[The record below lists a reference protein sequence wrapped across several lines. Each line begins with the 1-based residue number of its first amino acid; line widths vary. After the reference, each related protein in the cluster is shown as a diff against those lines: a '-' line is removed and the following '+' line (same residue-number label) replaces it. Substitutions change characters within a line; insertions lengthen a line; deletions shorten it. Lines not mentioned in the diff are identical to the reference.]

1 MKTYQPSH
9 KTVVHEW
16 HFIDAKDAVLGRMAS
31 KVATLLMGKHKVDY
45 APQMDMGDYVVVV
58 NAQKVKVT
66 GKKEKQKTYYRHS
79 GYPKG
84 FKKIALAKL
93 KKEQPEKIIELAIKR
108 MLPTN
113 RLKGKRMAR
122 LKVFADDKHPYED
135 KFKNKEL
142 KEKKE

>member
-9 KTVVHEW
+9 KTVVREW
-16 HFIDAKDAVLGRMAS
+16 HLIDAKDAVLGRMAS

-45 APQMDMGDYVVVV
+45 APQMDMGDYVVVI
-58 NAQKVKVT
+58 NAQAVKVT
-66 GKKEKQKTYYRHS
+66 GKKEEQKVYYRHS
-79 GYPKG
+79 GYPGG
-84 FKKIALAKL
+84 FKEIKLAKL
-93 KKEQPEKIIELAIKR
+93 RKEQPAKIIELAVKR

-113 RLKGKRMAR
+113 KLKDKRMAR
-122 LKVFADDKHPYED
+122 LKVFADDKHSYED